1 MKTFPLNFGNP
12 GKTRENLSPVLTV
25 PRLRNPTRWNRLEFP
40 HHPFGIRFALFQGMN
55 FYPVY
60 RLCRSN
66 GSFSRIGSLLES
78 PNPWDNRFAPHILNQ
93 LVTLFEQKP
102 GETILLGPR
111 CGPVGKDSLPD
122 GDR

>member
-1 MKTFPLNFGNP
+1 
-12 GKTRENLSPVLTV
+12 
-25 PRLRNPTRWNRLEFP
+25 
-40 HHPFGIRFALFQGMN
+40 MN

-78 PNPWDNRFAPHILNQ
+78 PHPWDNRLAPHILSQ

-102 GETILLGPR
+102 GETILLGPK

-122 GDR
+122 EDR

>member
-1 MKTFPLNFGNP
+1 M
-12 GKTRENLSPVLTV
+12 
-25 PRLRNPTRWNRLEFP
+25 EFP
-40 HHPFGIRFALFQGMN
+40 HHPFGIRFAVSQGMN

-78 PNPWDNRFAPHILNQ
+78 PNPWDNRMAPHILNQ

-111 CGPVGKDSLPD
+111 CGPVGKDSLPE